1 MKISPKCPRPKGGK
15 DGQWWK
21 RRLSRKG
28 SYHIK
33 IDYEMGVQEARV
45 SAVL

>member
-1 MKISPKCPRPKGGK
+1 MKNSPKCPRPKGRK
-15 DGQWWK
+15 DGQWWQRK
-21 RRLSRKG
+21 LSRKD

-33 IDYEMGVQEARV
+33 FDHAGGDQEPRV